1 MSTFENNEYV
11 EIENALTKLS
21 LKYNQLDEIN
31 NQNLL
36 KFEHNSEQIFQDL
49 EKVNKLE
56 EAFITKYGFDELKE
70 IDKLKDEY
78 NLNEE
83 YVVNEILNIQT
94 INKSISKLLYN
105 KNYKKVEPIFIKLIL
120 GLSFIKDNKDKL
132 KNIDLENLTFQFKK
146 SLTKLLMFVNK
157 EILNNKFIIMSNRF
171 KIDGNEEDLLV
182 NENLINFISSDI
194 AAFFKMT
201 SVIETYFNESQ
212 FFNRDVVNMNND
224 LFNRYFKAR
233 YDYSYK
239 KLDSFLKQLETEGS
253 EDKQL
258 LLTNFNNDFNSFI
271 LQEYSVYENL
281 LNYEYKPTIESTILN
296 EQNAQHLKKKN
307 ITISNTEI
315 LKKIYFNDRF
325 AKYLQS
331 ILNDLQFLKK
341 LNILLNDFGLD
352 DVIMGI
358 YSYNRYFEYE
368 DEEVEE
374 INGVSL
380 SDHSSDLMKK
390 FDYKS
395 LVKPLLENFH
405 IKLFKLI
412 KTNLESINKV
422 SKESLLTL
430 FKILVKIYDI
440 LPLSIFTNFLNYI
453 LSTLLQKKLIDNSVN
468 IEDDDEEEEE
478 VDKEVTLKENIFF
491 ILVIQHFIKNFELD
505 IDHLNNNMPF
515 DNISLS
521 TIATTTK
528 TANSNTNVNS
538 INVLSSIFTD
548 LVSKLIKN
556 EIHSIFRSRLEIHS
570 NNDYLKLNEFILI
583 DLKQVYSEHY
593 KKLEDTLFTMNK
605 EIDAGN
611 DNSSEDTLYI
621 SLAVPDDDI
630 LEFLSNYKFKLN
642 FQILSTYSQL
652 SKINGEELVSLETLK
667 EAIEE

>member
-1 MSTFENNEYV
+1 MSIFENNEYL
-11 EIENALTKLS
+11 EIENVLNKLS

-31 NQNLL
+31 NQNLS

-56 EAFITKYGFDELKE
+56 QAFITKYGFDELKE

-132 KNIDLENLTFQFKK
+132 KNIDLENLSFQFKK

-194 AAFFKMT
+194 APFFQNDK
-201 SVIETYFNESQ
+201 Y
-212 FFNRDVVNMNND
+212 VVNMNND
-224 LFNRYFKAR
+224 LFNRYFKER
-233 YDYSYK
+233 YDDSYK
-239 KLDSFLKQLETEGS
+239 KLDSFLKQLEKEGS

-296 EQNAQHLKKKN
+296 ENNAQSLKKKN
-307 ITISNTEI
+307 ITISNIEI

-325 AKYLQS
+325 VKYLQS

-341 LNILLNDFGLD
+341 LNILINDFGLD

-368 DEEVEE
+368 DEEVEK

-380 SDHSSDLMKK
+380 SDQSCDLMKK

-430 FKILVKIYDI
+430 FKIL
-440 LPLSIFTNFLNYI
+440 
-453 LSTLLQKKLIDNSVN
+453 
-468 IEDDDEEEEE
+468 
-478 VDKEVTLKENIFF
+478 
-491 ILVIQHFIKNFELD
+491 
-505 IDHLNNNMPF
+505 
-515 DNISLS
+515 
-521 TIATTTK
+521 
-528 TANSNTNVNS
+528 
-538 INVLSSIFTD
+538 
-548 LVSKLIKN
+548 
-556 EIHSIFRSRLEIHS
+556 
-570 NNDYLKLNEFILI
+570 
-583 DLKQVYSEHY
+583 
-593 KKLEDTLFTMNK
+593 
-605 EIDAGN
+605 
-611 DNSSEDTLYI
+611 
-621 SLAVPDDDI
+621 
-630 LEFLSNYKFKLN
+630 
-642 FQILSTYSQL
+642 
-652 SKINGEELVSLETLK
+652 
-667 EAIEE
+667 